1 MAPETRFVRT
11 HADLQKFLD
20 EIAYL
25 SRSELPVAEYL
36 ARFLQ
41 VALTALGCQGGVI
54 WLTQGGD
61 FQRASD
67 IRFNETEYDS
77 DEVQRKSIQN
87 ALRDCAQNRRPVVV
101 GPSPA
106 DAYSTL
112 QEPKP
117 NTIVN
122 HTPFPFFYVPVLV
135 DVSGT
140 LAALAVVQVWAS
152 PNVDPKSYKDFV
164 AFLQAAAKQM
174 GVFLRARRIELLAAS
189 TEKLQQL
196 LRLVT
201 ELTGQMDPAL
211 LAAAVVNWGRE
222 ITGCDRCAM
231 FGCRPDGRLVALA
244 VSNVEVVDEKSALVQ
259 SQVRLAEDA
268 LLADQSSLYLK
279 SSPRTEALGDI
290 SDYFF
295 HSQANEALAI
305 PLLGRD
311 GKKVGAL
318 LLENHKTQQFDEAKR
333 ELSRALAVS
342 AGRALGAAQD
352 VATIPFA
359 GTLRGWQR
367 TMQSL
372 RAEPRKF
379 LLLKVAVPLAIVLTL
394 ALLPWRFTVGGDCTL
409 LPVTRGEAVA
419 ETSGRLVEV
428 LVNEGDKVSR
438 GQALARLDD
447 TEVRQS
453 LQVAEQEKAKFDTEA
468 NRLEVLGDDGGRR
481 VAQIQAGEAERQVQL
496 LQRRL
501 ADTQIT
507 SPIDGVVLT
516 RDLRSRVGE
525 MFPVGGRFCDVG
537 DLQRWEVDMRVGEAE
552 VALLQS
558 QLQRG
563 RSLPM
568 TVILHSM
575 PDQKLTATVR
585 DADAIS
591 QLSYPSALARAN
603 AFVVRAELEV
613 SPSVRSTLK
622 VGYTGRVKIPIGW
635 RPLGYLITRRFLN
648 YLRVRWLF

>member
-25 SRSELPVAEYL
+25 SRSELPVGEYL
-36 ARFLQ
+36 GRFLQ
-41 VALTALGCQGGVI
+41 LTLAALGCQGGAI
-54 WLTQGGD
+54 WLTQGAD
-61 FQRASD
+61 FQRASSL
-67 IRFNETEYDS
+67 RFNETEYDS

-101 GPSPA
+101 GPSPSDA
-106 DAYSTL
+106 DATP
-112 QEPKP
+112 QDPKP
-117 NTIVN
+117 NAIIN
-122 HTPFPFFYVPVLV
+122 HTPYPFFYVPVLV
-135 DVSGT
+135 EVSGT
-140 LAALAVVQVWAS
+140 MAVLGVLLVWAP

-164 AFLQAAAKQM
+164 GFLQAAAKQM
-174 GVFLRARRIELLAAS
+174 AVFLRARRIESLAAS

-201 ELTGQMDPAL
+201 ELTGQLDRTM
-211 LAAAVVNWGRE
+211 LAGAVVNWARE

-231 FGCRPDGRLVALA
+231 FGCRPDGRLEALA
-244 VSNVEVVDEKSALVQ
+244 VSNVEVVDQKSALVQ
-259 SQVRLAEDA
+259 SQCRLAEDA

-295 HSQANEALAI
+295 HSQANEAMAI

-333 ELSRALAVS
+333 DLSTALAMP

-352 VATIPFA
+352 VASIPLA
-359 GTLRGWQR
+359 GTLRRWQR
-367 TMQSL
+367 TLQSL

-379 LLLKVAVPLAIVLTL
+379 LLLKVAVPLAVVLAV
-394 ALLPWRFTVGGDCTL
+394 ALLPWRFTVGGDCSL
-409 LPVTRGEAVA
+409 MPLTRGIAVA
-419 ETSGRLVEV
+419 ETSGRIVEV

-438 GQALARLDD
+438 GQPLARLDD
-447 TEVRQS
+447 AEVRQS
-453 LQVAEQEKAKFDTEA
+453 LQVTEQEKARFETEA

-481 VAQIQAGEAERQVQL
+481 VAQIQAAEAERQIQL

-501 ADTQIT
+501 ANAQIT
-507 SPIDGVVLT
+507 IPIDGVVLT
-516 RDLRSRVGE
+516 KDLRSRVGE
-525 MFPVGGRFCDVG
+525 MLPMGGRLCDVG
-537 DLQRWEVDMRVGEAE
+537 DLQRWAVDVRVGEAE
-552 VALLQS
+552 VALLES
-558 QLQRG
+558 RLHRG
-563 RSLPM
+563 KSLPL
-568 TVILHSM
+568 TLVLHSL

-585 DADAIS
+585 DGNAIS
-591 QLSYPSALARAN
+591 QLSYPSAQARAN
-603 AFVVRAELEV
+603 AFLVRADLEV
-613 SPSVRSTLK
+613 SPDLRSALK
-622 VGYTGRVKIPIGW
+622 VGYTGRAKIPIGW
-635 RPLGYLITRRFLN
+635 RPLGYLATRKFLN